1 MSGYTNQSYGVLA
14 IDINQQYLEET
25 LGEDIIA
32 ALVKQIQ
39 EMEEKS
45 AVVAVEKYQD
55 LQADIGAML
64 QRVQG

>member
-45 AVVAVEKYQD
+45 AVVAVGKYQD
-55 LQADIGAML
+55 LQADIEAML